1 MSDVTLPSFDLSGKT
16 ALVTG
21 ATSGLGARGA
31 LVLARAGAKVVITG
45 RRVERL
51 DALKKQIESFG
62 GKVLALPLDVSSI
75 DSIKQCVATAEKDLG
90 PIDIL
95 SNNAGVSV
103 NAAVKAITPE
113 QYDSIFNTNTRGAFF
128 VAQTVGNSMI
138 ARGQGGSII
147 NVASVGAHTL
157 LNGLGVYNMTKAAVA
172 MMTRSM
178 AYEWARH
185 NITVNAL
192 CPGYMETEMNS
203 DWFKTEGG
211 QKQINSFLR
220 KRLGND
226 TDLDGALLLLASP
239 ASRFITGSIITVDDG
254 QSLKAI

>member
-1 MSDVTLPSFDLSGKT
+1 
-16 ALVTG
+16 
-21 ATSGLGARGA
+21 
-31 LVLARAGAKVVITG
+31 
-45 RRVERL
+45 
-51 DALKKQIESFG
+51 
-62 GKVLALPLDVSSI
+62 
-75 DSIKQCVATAEKDLG
+75 
-90 PIDIL
+90 
-95 SNNAGVSV
+95 
-103 NAAVKAITPE
+103 
-113 QYDSIFNTNTRGAFF
+113 
-128 VAQTVGNSMI
+128 
-138 ARGQGGSII
+138 
-147 NVASVGAHTL
+147 
-157 LNGLGVYNMTKAAVA
+157 MTKAAVA

>member
-1 MSDVTLPSFDLSGKT
+1 MGDVTLPSFDLSGKT

-31 LVLARAGAKVVITG
+31 LILAKAGAKVAITG
-45 RRVERL
+45 RRVDRL
-51 DALKKQIESFG
+51 DKLKKEIESFG
-62 GKVLALPLDVSSI
+62 GKVLALPLDVTSL
-75 DSIKQCVATAEKDLG
+75 DSIKECVAAAEAGLG

-103 NAAVKAITPE
+103 NQPVKGITPE
-113 QYDSIFNTNTRGAFF
+113 QYDFIFNTNTRGAFF

-203 DWFKTEGG
+203 EWFHTEGG
-211 QKQINSFLR
+211 EKQINTFLR

-239 ASRFITGSIITVDDG
+239 SSRFITGSIITVDDG

>member
-31 LVLARAGAKVVITG
+31 LVLAKAGAKVVVTG

-51 DALKKQIESFG
+51 DALKTQIESFG

-75 DSIKQCVATAEKDLG
+75 DSIKECVAAAEKGLG

-103 NAAVKAITPE
+103 NAPVKGITPE

-128 VAQTVGNSMI
+128 MAQTVGNSMI
-138 ARGQGGSII
+138 ARGQGGTII

-185 NITVNAL
+185 NITVNAI

-203 DWFKTEGG
+203 EWFKTEGG
-211 QKQINSFLR
+211 QKQINTFLR

>member
-31 LVLARAGAKVVITG
+31 LVLAKAGAKVAITG

-51 DALKKQIESFG
+51 ETLKKQIEGIG
-62 GKVLALPLDVSSI
+62 GKVLALPLDVTSI
-75 DSIKQCVATAEKDLG
+75 DSIKECVAATEKALG

-103 NAAVKAITPE
+103 SASNKAITPE
-113 QYDSIFNTNTRGAFF
+113 EYDFIFNTNTRGAFF

-178 AYEWARH
+178 AFEWARH
-185 NITVNAL
+185 NINVNAL

-203 DWFKTEGG
+203 EWFHTEGG
-211 QKQINSFLR
+211 EKQISTFLR